1 MLLILKW
8 GWCLLCGAPRQSVL
22 QQCLERSIHGR
33 GEKPSGSFLGLKD
46 LALSP
51 VLSFGVSSWE
61 NYVNMHPCVIKF
73 AGNIFDAI
81 SKE

>member
-33 GEKPSGSFLGLKD
+33 GEKPSGSFLGLKR
-46 LALSP
+46 LGPLSSP
-51 VLSFGVSSWE
+51 LIWCELLGKLCKYTSMCYKVCW
-61 NYVNMHPCVIKF
+61 
-73 AGNIFDAI
+73 
-81 SKE
+81 